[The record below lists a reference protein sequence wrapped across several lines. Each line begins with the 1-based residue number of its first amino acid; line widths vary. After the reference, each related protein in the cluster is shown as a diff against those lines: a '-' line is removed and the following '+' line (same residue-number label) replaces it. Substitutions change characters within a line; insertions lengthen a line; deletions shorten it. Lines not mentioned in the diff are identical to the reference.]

1 MTYITG
7 LLIFL
12 IIVVLIA
19 LCIFIWVLFVYRDD
33 ECDKTE
39 QYLEVLREI
48 KSVYRATQEAV
59 QSIYDCFLILIE
71 EEENEEEDKGE

>member
-12 IIVVLIA
+12 IIIVLSA
-19 LCIFIWVLFVYRDD
+19 SCIFAWVLFVYRDD